1 MPTGVRVASQLVV
14 VTLGVSFFVDNLA
27 DDGVTP
33 WDFSPLIAM
42 GWMLF
47 AIERMRRGGSAVSDQ
62 AWGRKHSD

>member
-1 MPTGVRVASQLVV
+1 MATGVRVASQLVV
-14 VTLGVSFFVDNLA
+14 ITLGVFFFVDNVA

-47 AIERMRRGGSAVSDQ
+47 AIERIRGSESAASEHS
-62 AWGRKHSD
+62 WGRKRSS